1 MLEKQETMQ
10 VAKISNNL
18 INKNYSQNRNKQ
30 SFKGLVDS
38 GVGAFIKMQEST
50 AASRFFQDT
59 ATNWFPKAVFT
70 RSKADLAE
78 MSFMEFIESAIFYGA
93 PAIVGEHV
101 MRNGLMKK
109 VLPKN
114 LNKHVSKSVG
124 EILSNNSLV
133 KSGAA
138 KKIIPAKAGILLGC
152 MAIPAMEY
160 ALSYAKNLFTL
171 KVFKTSNFDKIA
183 NLDKNSAKTKELTP
197 EEINHQRKVKS
208 SAIRHIVGAG
218 IVSAACI
225 AGGVLL
231 AKKAP
236 NSAKLQKLSEVI
248 LEPGKHLA
256 EKFNT
261 KPKTTRFLN
270 EFFNLDLARKGS
282 EKLGLSKG
290 MLGATV
296 SIGILGYLG
305 AAKDR
310 SDLDFKEV
318 LTRTPISGAYAIFGS
333 DLFEEGFKSM
343 LYKSKKFM
351 SKYPDLIQKTKDEL
365 FEVPSKLELDKQLK
379 DGIIDKAAHANK
391 MRGKAIISGIP
402 FAFSL
407 VVMGFVVAGMTRF
420 WTQYRYNKMHKDDMK
435 ARQEKEQQAVNREQ
449 KNEKLIKVTSF
460 GNANSTPAT
469 NMTVVSSKQ
478 NQVMTVVKSK
488 PVKFDKL
495 MTVVSTKLK

>member
-1 MLEKQETMQ
+1 MLEKREIMQ

-18 INKNYSQNRNKQ
+18 NRNLNHNQDKQ
-30 SFKGLVDS
+30 SFKGVVDS
-38 GVGAFIKMQEST
+38 GVRAFIKMQEST

-59 ATNWFPKAVFT
+59 ATNWAPKAVFT
-70 RSKADLAE
+70 RSKVDLAE

-124 EILSNNSLV
+124 EILSNKTLV

-183 NLDKNSAKTKELTP
+183 NLDKSNALNKSSVQVTSLTP

-248 LEPGKHLA
+248 LEPGKHIA
-256 EKFNT
+256 QKFNT

-270 EFFNLDLARKGS
+270 EFFNLDLAKKGS
-282 EKLGLSKG
+282 DTLGLSKG

-333 DLFEEGFKSM
+333 DLFEEGFKGV

-351 SKYPDLIQKTKDEL
+351 SKYPDLIKKTKDEL
-365 FEVPSKLELDKQLK
+365 FEVPSKLDLDKQLK

-391 MRGKAIISGIP
+391 MRGKAIISGVP
-402 FAFSL
+402 FVFSL
-407 VVMGFVVAGMTRF
+407 AVMGFVVAGMTRF
-420 WTQYRYNKMHKDDMK
+420 WTQYRYNKMHKDDLA
-435 ARQEKEQQAVNREQ
+435 ARKEKEQNAVNQMQ

-460 GNANSTPAT
+460 GNTKLNPF
-469 NMTVVSSKQ
+469 KQ
-478 NQVMTVVKSK
+478 MTVVKSNQS
-488 PVKFDKL
+488 PFEQMTIVSSKL
-495 MTVVSTKLK
+495 N